1 MRNEDLIC
9 HFYQLPQL
17 RKNTT
22 KHAENFCAFSVL
34 LLIFLWAWSMESARE
49 ADPQQCDSGKLGVTK
64 RSTKTRHLAS
74 HETLLLSLEMWHDR
88 KCQKWFFHPILR
100 DQWELILPLHLQGP
114 DRKWYWWK
122 TTLCRLEFSPP
133 HQRRTVFVI
142 CTGFFLQERSKRC
155 TPRVHVDQNV
165 DVIWKSLNIPL
176 EIQEKVSE
184 IITPFHA
191 HRPVG
196 ILTACHVP
204 LRTYGFREY

>member
-1 MRNEDLIC
+1 MKIWYVTFTSFLNWERIQRNM
-9 HFYQLPQL
+9 L
-17 RKNTT
+17 RIFVLSQSCCWS
-22 KHAENFCAFSVL
+22 FCGHE
-34 LLIFLWAWSMESARE
+34 AWRVPER
-49 ADPQQCDSGKLGVTK
+49 
-64 RSTKTRHLAS
+64 
-74 HETLLLSLEMWHDR
+74 
-88 KCQKWFFHPILR
+88 
-100 DQWELILPLHLQGP
+100 LILNSVTVESWVWPR